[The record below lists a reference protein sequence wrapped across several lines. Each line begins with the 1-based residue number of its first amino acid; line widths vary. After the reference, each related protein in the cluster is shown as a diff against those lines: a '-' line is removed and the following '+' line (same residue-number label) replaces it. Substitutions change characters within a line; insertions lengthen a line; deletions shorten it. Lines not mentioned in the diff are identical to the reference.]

1 MRIPNEVS
9 DEQIVSMIN
18 PGIEKEIVPLP
29 VETLA
34 EVVTEEVATE
44 VAEEGEQLGL
54 FEDKVTLKDGNEYDK
69 SDINGSMLEAMGY
82 TPKEIGK
89 ILKQIC

>member
-1 MRIPNEVS
+1 
-9 DEQIVSMIN
+9 
-18 PGIEKEIVPLP
+18 
-29 VETLA
+29 
-34 EVVTEEVATE
+34 
-44 VAEEGEQLGL
+44 
-54 FEDKVTLKDGNEYDK
+54 LKDGNDYNK